1 MHTITDIIVL
11 IACLLLA
18 FGSGLGIFINA
29 LNEAL
34 ESGTDFLR
42 RVLYFIRFLGLLS
55 SCLAFLYLAHRILT
69 NLLH

>member
-18 FGSGLGIFINA
+18 FGAGLGIFINA

-34 ESGTDFLR
+34 ESGTDFFQ
-42 RVLYFIRFLGLLS
+42 RVLYLIRFLGLLS
-55 SCLAFLYLAHRILT
+55 ACLAFLYLAHRILT